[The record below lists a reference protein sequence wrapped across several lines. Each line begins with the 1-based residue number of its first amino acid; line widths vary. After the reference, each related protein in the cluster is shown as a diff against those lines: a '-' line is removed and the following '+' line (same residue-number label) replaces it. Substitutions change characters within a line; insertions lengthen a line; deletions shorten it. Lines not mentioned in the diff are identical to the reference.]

1 MAFIEY
7 GGKRHLVPAGE
18 MLVGTGADCHLR
30 LEGAGIAL
38 RHAVLATAPD
48 QSVSIRRL
56 GEGAEV
62 EVNGVRLGL
71 LPQPLLHG
79 DKVTISGLDLLF
91 VDERKSGSTQY
102 VSAVKLQELAG
113 GGARKPGASAG
124 KATAATGG
132 RIVSLTDGREYQ
144 IIGGSLK
151 FGRDANSD
159 VVVAGS
165 QVSRRHAEIVVSPR
179 GYILVD
185 SSTNGSWVNGER
197 VQNQR
202 LLARADVIR
211 LGEEEF
217 RFYADAAAIGTPAP
231 AAAPA
236 APIAPA
242 PPPGGPPTPQAMA
255 APPSPPAGAS
265 GPATPQ
271 AGSPPRGA
279 AQLVSTGYFATPSGR
294 PASAGSP
301 RTGEEV
307 AVPDPG
313 IPALTMSPGAARAA
327 APPPAAPP
335 APAAKPVAAPVAPP
349 AAPPA
354 RPVAAPIAAPAPPP
368 PATAPA
374 PVPPPPPPPVAAV
387 ASPAPPAPPAP
398 PVAPASPAP
407 GIERAVAAAA
417 APKAPP
423 SAMAK
428 FLVRSGSLKGQRLY
442 VKVPVV
448 NIGRA
453 DYNDLV
459 IPDDSVSSQHA
470 KLTRREGVWVLTD
483 VGSTNGTMVDGERVT
498 ADVPL
503 APGAF
508 VRFGDIQLVFEPTDD
523 DMGVEKG
530 SGTRAISAVKV
541 SDLKPPQ
548 GR

>member
-30 LEGAGIAL
+30 LEGSGIAL
-38 RHAVLATAPD
+38 RHAVLTTAPD
-48 QSVSIRRL
+48 QSVSIRKL
-56 GEGAEV
+56 DDKAAV
-62 EVNGVRLGL
+62 EVNGVMLGP

-79 DKVTISGLDLLF
+79 DKVTIAGQDLLF

-102 VSAVKLQELAG
+102 VSAIKLQELAG
-113 GGARKPGASAG
+113 GARKPASTAG

-132 RIVSLTDGREYQ
+132 RVVSLTDGREYQ

-159 VVVAGS
+159 VVVSGG

-202 LLARADVIR
+202 LLPRPDAIT

-217 RFYADAAAIGTPAP
+217 RFYADAAAPAGSP
-231 AAAPA
+231 AAASP
-236 APIAPA
+236 PPA
-242 PPPGGPPTPQAMA
+242 PPSGGSPPPPPMSGPPTPQAMSAPQAPA
-255 APPSPPAGAS
+255 AQAPAG
-265 GPATPQ
+265 PAAAKPAPTAP
-271 AGSPPRGA
+271 APGAPPRGA
-279 AQLVSTGYFATPSGR
+279 AQLVSTGYFSTPPSGMR
-294 PASAGSP
+294 PVAPSP
-301 RTGEEV
+301 RTAEDT
-307 AVPDPG
+307 ALPPDLP
-313 IPALTMSPGAARAA
+313 PPPAARTPAPPPA
-327 APPPAAPP
+327 PPVRPVAPPVPPPAAPVRP
-335 APAAKPVAAPVAPP
+335 APAAAAP
-349 AAPPA
+349 
-354 RPVAAPIAAPAPPP
+354 
-368 PATAPA
+368 
-374 PVPPPPPPPVAAV
+374 
-387 ASPAPPAPPAP
+387 PAPPAPPAP
-398 PVAPASPAP
+398 APPK
-407 GIERAVAAAA
+407 AAA
-417 APKAPP
+417 APLAPP
-423 SAMAK
+423 APPPAPPRAAAPPAPPVATTGAMPHSASGAKAGPQALAK

-442 VKVPVV
+442 VKVPIV

-470 KLTRREGVWVLTD
+470 KLTRREGVWVITD
-483 VGSTNGTMVDGERVT
+483 LGSTNGTLVDGERIT
-498 ADVPL
+498 SDTPI

-523 DMGVEKG
+523 EAGMEKG
-530 SGTRAISAVKV
+530 SGTRAISAIKV